1 MLAGLSQFTELPAV
15 YTYYINTS
23 MQNPNVFGLFLYIG
37 HSNRFTAFLIW
48 NRAGKEEEW
57 GKKNKLVCKTALP
70 WSNRQTS
77 HLAQHWHKTAQLT
90 VWGDLNT
97 EFQVSASI
105 SPTRSFPCPWDADL
119 PQCSQWTSCD
129 ELYYCSSLTLDE
141 LSHSMLVFVFP
152 HLVFKHT
159 M

>member
-105 SPTRSFPCPWDADL
+105 SPTRSFPCPR
-119 PQCSQWTSCD
+119 CRSTSMQSTNI
-129 ELYYCSSLTLDE
+129 LWWVVLLLIPHLRWAITLDVSFCFST
-141 LSHSMLVFVFP
+141 LSF
-152 HLVFKHT
+152 
-159 M
+159 